1 VLTWSVNCK
10 RPQLPF
16 SFGDSSVVA
25 KHPRLG
31 THPDIPVAPLTGRS
45 SYPSFDI
52 IERQLPAKNA
62 PTSCLFSIPSAHF
75 QKSAYLIEN
84 KGKLPFCKSFDV
96 SLFRTPFHSFPGSP
110 LVSSF
115 YQLHTGGVG
124 TPPSRSRVSVAG
136 PRISDINRSVAQ
148 VPSASRGDDP
158 HNDARGRNIERGV
171 GVLGGRP
178 DAHAEA
184 RDLFTATHFDP
195 GISGLFSSDKTRL
208 VQTSRWFPII
218 NKHFLALGHKRLDA
232 LK

>member
-45 SYPSFDI
+45 SYPSFNI

-84 KGKLPFCKSFDV
+84 KGKLPFCKSFDF
-96 SLFRTPFHSFPGSP
+96 SLFRTSFRSFPGSP

-115 YQLHTGGVG
+115 YQLHTGVWVPLRLSPVFPSPDREFPTLIEASLKCPALRAATIPTTMRAGATSNAVLAYSAAVLTR
-124 TPPSRSRVSVAG
+124 TPRRAMFSPQ
-136 PRISDINRSVAQ
+136 RISIQVLAGFSAAIKRDWFRRADGFRLSTSTFWRSVTK
-148 VPSASRGDDP
+148 
-158 HNDARGRNIERGV
+158 
-171 GVLGGRP
+171 
-178 DAHAEA
+178 
-184 RDLFTATHFDP
+184 DL
-195 GISGLFSSDKTRL
+195 TR
-208 VQTSRWFPII
+208 
-218 NKHFLALGHKRLDA
+218 
-232 LK
+232 